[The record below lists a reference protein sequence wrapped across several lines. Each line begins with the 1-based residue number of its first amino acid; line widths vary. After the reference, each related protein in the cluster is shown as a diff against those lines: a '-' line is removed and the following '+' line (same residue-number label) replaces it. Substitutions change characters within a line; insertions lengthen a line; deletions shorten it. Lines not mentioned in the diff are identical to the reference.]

1 MSTQIPQE
9 WTKFI
14 LKDVTFV
21 NIMTRHIYNVLI
33 VGQSL
38 RCLYA

>member
-1 MSTQIPQE
+1 MQTKIPEE

-21 NIMTRHIYNVLI
+21 NIMQTVT
-33 VGQSL
+33 STT
-38 RCLYA
+38 C